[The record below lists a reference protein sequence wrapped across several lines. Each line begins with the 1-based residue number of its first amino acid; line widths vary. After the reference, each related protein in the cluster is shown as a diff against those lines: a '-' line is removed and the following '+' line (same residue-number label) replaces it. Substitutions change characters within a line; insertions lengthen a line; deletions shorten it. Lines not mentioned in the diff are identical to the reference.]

1 LFGNHSLHRSIHR
14 SFSFASA
21 SFLANQLTNPLQEKE
36 EIVQVH
42 YELQRLGAKAQA
54 VYPFLAL
61 SLQSDFTADS
71 ESKLRAW
78 LQGSAFR
85 VPSWYPKVLPMLLI
99 GFIAGSLLGFLAA
112 KWVTLLFVLNL
123 LLVYRHNKKITTIQG
138 QLGSVHPSLDKMA
151 AQIKHWQSKLAEG
164 EEAKTWANRQ
174 IELKKL
180 ARLMAR
186 LDARLNPIGAFF
198 ANGLFLY
205 DLHTINAL
213 ADWKKKNGAEV
224 EV

>member
-1 LFGNHSLHRSIHR
+1 
-14 SFSFASA
+14 
-21 SFLANQLTNPLQEKE
+21 
-36 EIVQVH
+36 
-42 YELQRLGAKAQA
+42 
-54 VYPFLAL
+54 
-61 SLQSDFTADS
+61 
-71 ESKLRAW
+71 
-78 LQGSAFR
+78 
-85 VPSWYPKVLPMLLI
+85 
-99 GFIAGSLLGFLAA
+99 
-112 KWVTLLFVLNL
+112 
-123 LLVYRHNKKITTIQG
+123 G
-138 QLGSVHPSLDKMA
+138 QLGSVHPSLEKMA

-224 EV
+224 EVWMQELAEREVLCSKALYARLNEGGYPE